1 ALDKVVFYLVLSN
14 PLCAPVFIDPSEAHS
29 VLVRSKR
36 ANSGFLEEL
45 KQGNLE
51 RECVEEICDY
61 EEAREVFEDD
71 TKTYT
76 CVSDPGADPCNIN
89 PCQNN
94 GTCHRIGASYSC
106 LCTEGFEGRHCQTVF
121 EDSLKCLFQNGRCEH
136 FCDGSGAKRRCSCL
150 DGYMLGEDDRSCV
163 AQVEFPCGQLAPEPE
178 LNQTQGPQ
186 TRLVGS
192 NQCPKGACPWQVCLI
207 LTVYRT
213 YPPHNLS
220 VVAGVSDLES
230 WSGSEQRVLVRSV
243 ALAPEY
249 SWVSGHRDLAL
260 VQLDQALVLGRNVV
274 PICLPNLDL
283 TEKELVQ
290 IRYHT
295 VSGWGQ
301 RTSGGNKNYN
311 SQSAPGGPH
320 MRRMEV
326 PIIQRPLCAQ
336 KSGLNLTDHMICA
349 GYLSGRQDSC
359 RGDDGSPL
367 ITEFGSTHFLLG
379 VAGWGRGCAEPGF
392 YGVYTNVAHFIEW
405 IHKTLPFT
413 GPCPQRRTR
422 RFTTEG

>member
-1 ALDKVVFYLVLSN
+1 AAATVVAAAVVVVVVTVLCLSN

-192 NQCPKGACPWQVCLI
+192 NQCPKGACPWQVLLELNQMPHCGGVLIRPDWI
-207 LTVYRT
+207 LTAAHCT
-213 YPPHNLS
+213 WFGS
-220 VVAGVSDLES
+220 VLGVSDLES

-301 RTSGGNKNYN
+301 RTILYSL
-311 SQSAPGGPH
+311 
-320 MRRMEV
+320 
-326 PIIQRPLCAQ
+326 RPLCAQ

-405 IHKTLPFT
+405 IHKTFASK
-413 GPCPQRRTR
+413 
-422 RFTTEG
+422 